1 MNMEDIEIYNFT
13 NDEDAQS
20 SNDMISGRRLE
31 SVCQP
36 RLVVTSEQ
44 LLEIKQYARLGR
56 TLPTTRDEIEKKL
69 GGVIDHPN
77 FGWLEIQ
84 DLNVKVKDHAAGWL
98 SIENGL
104 IQVGGGLSRLAKDL
118 VEFRQNLMDDIE
130 QMTIVERLK
139 PYNDLEVEY
148 VPFMAFDQSDVAIH
162 AQLGLVFEDLKKSV
176 VVARQPALVLKIE
189 INNFNRVLNDKLI
202 PLVSEKIAKLD
213 TIDFAIDLEEFR
225 AELERVEKNIKQ
237 ANKELVKHGAMKVV
251 SNFDTLAL
259 LLNTLISSPEEAI
272 LGKAFLECQE
282 KLNGFIT
289 KKHLLL
295 SQIDGQEKLPGL
307 ILSHSK
313 SLDNLSAHMGAAA
326 RASDALVL
334 VWDSVV
340 AEIEKSAAEF
350 SLIEDSVS
358 LIRFKQSFNRG
369 ISPWNEVKNMADEL
383 LISLK
388 QAIKDFNEQDFLQEE
403 GEV

>member
-1 MNMEDIEIYNFT
+1 MEDIEIYNFT

-350 SLIEDSVS
+350 SLIEDSAS

-369 ISPWNEVKNMADEL
+369 ISPWSEVKSMADEL

-388 QAIKDFNEQDFLQEE
+388 QAIKNFNEQDFLQEE

>member
-1 MNMEDIEIYNFT
+1 MEDIEIYNFT